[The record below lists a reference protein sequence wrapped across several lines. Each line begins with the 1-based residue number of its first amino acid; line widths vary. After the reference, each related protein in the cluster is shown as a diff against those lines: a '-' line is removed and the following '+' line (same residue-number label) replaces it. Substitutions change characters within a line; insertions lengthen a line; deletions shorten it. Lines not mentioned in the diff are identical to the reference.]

1 MKVLFIGCV
10 QSSYELIQ
18 TLHGL
23 PTASITGIVTKQVSD
38 TNADHVSLVPFAER
52 HSIPYHDYEGDRQLR
67 QWLAK
72 IEYDV
77 IYCFGWSHLLSADV
91 IASARLGAIGYHPT
105 LLPMNRGRHPIIWA
119 LALGLT
125 ETGSTFFLIDQG
137 SDSGDIVS
145 QERVTI
151 GDEDDART
159 LYDRLMAAAKRQIVR
174 LTNDLYEG
182 KLQAIP
188 QNDSMSNYW
197 RKRNANDG
205 LIDWRM
211 SSRKIFNLVR
221 ALRRPYVG
229 AHCIYKGEQPKVWKV
244 QIVAANDQLANVEPG
259 KVLRVESDSRSLDI
273 KTGDGIVRLIEHTFS
288 SIPAEGEYIR

>member
-23 PTASITGIVTKQVSD
+23 STASITGIVTKQISD

-52 HSIPYHDYEGDRQLR
+52 HNIPYHDYEGDRQLR

-77 IYCFGWSHLLSADV
+77 IYCFGWSHLLSAEV
-91 IASARLGAIGYHPT
+91 IASARSGAIGYHPT

-137 SDSGDIVS
+137 SDSGDVVS
-145 QERVTI
+145 QERVVI

-159 LYDRLMAAAKRQIVR
+159 LYDRLMSSAKRQIVR

-197 RKRNANDG
+197 RKRNASDG

-221 ALRRPYVG
+221 ALTRPYVG

-244 QIVAANDQLANVEPG
+244 QIVAAKDQLAHVEPG
-259 KVLRVESDSRSLDI
+259 KVLKVETDSRSLDI